1 MKLWYLKDLNSGQHL
16 IDPIPLPENWGPI
29 FGMNGFREKLHDL
42 SWIGMP
48 NKGWFEVEVS
58 DKEIE
63 LKEKKQLVDSQVEKL
78 LNDSL
83 YAVAADNLKFTKQ
96 QRAKWIEYRMLLN
109 NIPNQSEYPL
119 NVNWPKKP
127 DIE

>member
-29 FGMNGFREKLHDL
+29 FGLAGFKEKLHDL
-42 SWIGMP
+42 SWVGMP
-48 NKGWFEVEVS
+48 DKGWFEVEVS

-63 LKEKKQLVDSQVEKL
+63 KKEKKQLVDSHIEKL

-83 YAVAADNLKFTKQ
+83 QMVAVDNPNVSKQ
-96 QRAKWIEYRMLLN
+96 QRAEWIEYRQKLKEVHL
-109 NIPNQSEYPL
+109 QSDYPL
-119 NVNWPKKP
+119 DVYWPKMP
-127 DIE
+127 E